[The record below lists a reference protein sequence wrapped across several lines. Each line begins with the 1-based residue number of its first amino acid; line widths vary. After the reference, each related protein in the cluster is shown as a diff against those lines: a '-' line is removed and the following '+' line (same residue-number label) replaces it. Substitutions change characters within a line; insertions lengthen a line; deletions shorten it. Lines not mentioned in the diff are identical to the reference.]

1 MEHYPQSLWA
11 ASEEAAW
18 VQLRLLLVVHDGAFS
33 AAFWPEC
40 LPSST
45 PQGPGAGL
53 VWVSSPSRSDGM
65 NAWSYLNACCGF
77 EKGLG
82 FEGREPFYR
91 CEVQVD
97 DLS

>member
-45 PQGPGAGL
+45 PLGPGAGL
-53 VWVSSPSRSDGM
+53 VQVSSPSRSDGM

-77 EKGLG
+77 EKA
-82 FEGREPFYR
+82 F
-91 CEVQVD
+91 
-97 DLS
+97 